1 MANAKA
7 NVNVKIDADIKAHAI
22 QLFERMGLDQT
33 TAIEMFYRQVI
44 AERRLPFQPSV
55 APSLEER
62 LIAAV
67 HKKNTPT
74 IVLEADEN
82 GHAFVDREQHP
93 DIYDWLVNG

>member
-7 NVNVKIDADIKAHAI
+7 NVNIKIDASIKAHAT

-44 AERRLPFQPSV
+44 AERRLPFQPTV

-62 LIAAV
+62 LFAAV
-67 HKKNTPT
+67 HKKNIP
-74 IVLEADEN
+74 IIELESDEN
-82 GHAFVDREQHP
+82 GHAVVDKAQHP
-93 DIYDWLVNG
+93 DVYDWLVNG

>member
-7 NVNVKIDADIKAHAI
+7 NVNVKIDAGIKALAT
-22 QLFERMGLDQT
+22 QLFDRMGLDQT

-62 LIAAV
+62 LFAAV
-67 HKKNTPT
+67 QKKNIPT

-82 GHAFVDREQHP
+82 GQAIVDKEQHP

>member
-7 NVNVKIDADIKAHAI
+7 NVNVKIDASIKALAT

-55 APSLEER
+55 APSMEDR
-62 LIAAV
+62 FVAAV
-67 HKKNTPT
+67 QRKNIPT

-82 GHAFVDREQHP
+82 GR
-93 DIYDWLVNG
+93 